1 MSTSPL
7 KLVHFVEDQ
16 DLRDIRWNQLVLEQ
30 LVADYKEETGMPL
43 RHAEAIVYCNVAQDR
58 FRLVTMF
65 YQIPVLILP
74 PVNPVVW
81 LCLLLLVYLFL
92 KKFAPKAKVL
102 KSIEGEIETVKER
115 MDRRSEMAK
124 KAKGKRQ

>member
-1 MSTSPL
+1 MKSSPL
-7 KLVHFVEDQ
+7 KLVYFVEDQ

-30 LVADYKEETGMPL
+30 LVADYEEETGMPL

-74 PVNPVVW
+74 PVNPEDRLSLFLKVS
-81 LCLLLLVYLFL
+81 LFL
-92 KKFAPKAKVL
+92 KKFAPKAEVL
-102 KSIEGEIETVKER
+102 KSIDGEIETVKDR
-115 MDRRSEMAK
+115 MDRRADLAK
-124 KAKGKRQ
+124 AAKGKKS